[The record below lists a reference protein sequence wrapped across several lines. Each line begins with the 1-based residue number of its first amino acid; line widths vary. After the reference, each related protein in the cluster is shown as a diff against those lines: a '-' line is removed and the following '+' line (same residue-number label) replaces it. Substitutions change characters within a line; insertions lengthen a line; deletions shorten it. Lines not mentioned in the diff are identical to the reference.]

1 MRHIPIKLGP
11 LALLLAVISICMTTL
26 SILSFTTARADLVMA
41 EKYADTVRSRYE
53 LEYQGQTFLRTLSET
68 LAGGGEA
75 GALPDTEIDEEGV
88 IWKTIAQDDYN
99 LTIGVRP
106 DSETG
111 YRVVS
116 WRLLK
121 EWSADET
128 MGDLWD
134 GE

>member
-26 SILSFTTARADLVMA
+26 GILAFTTARADLVMA
-41 EKYADTVRSRYE
+41 EKYAATVQSRFE
-53 LEYQGQTFLRTLSET
+53 LEQQGQLFLRAVGET
-68 LAGGGEA
+68 LAE
-75 GALPDTEIDEEGV
+75 GAEISGLSDTETDAAGV
-88 IWKTIAQDDYN
+88 VWKTITWQDFR
-99 LTIGVRP
+99 LVIGILP
-106 DSETG
+106 DAETG
-111 YRVVS
+111 YKVVS

-128 MGDLWD
+128 MGELWD